1 MQCDRAGKLR
11 LDLPR
16 RSRLPDPM
24 DRDTRELVAQ
34 LATRLGMAFEDAAPV
49 ALTLEAMDDGE
60 RALAVGSLERSLAR
74 TNALLDAIIVLI
86 R

>member
-1 MQCDRAGKLR
+1 MQCDKAGKLR

-16 RSRLPDPM
+16 RFRFPGPM

-49 ALTLEAMDDGE
+49 ALTLGATGDSE
-60 RALAVGSLERSLAR
+60 RALAVGSLEETLAR
-74 TNALLDAIIVLI
+74 TNALLEAIIVLI
-86 R
+86 H